1 MTENLSAFF
10 ALGCT
15 GEALL
20 LIFAAR
26 QTSHFYRRLGAIC
39 FLALIV
45 SGPWFAAPLAVRLL
59 LAGLV
64 FALFSLLFF
73 KKEILPQIG
82 ESNLLI
88 SSLVFWYLMAN
99 LHSSSLP
106 EMLLTGAAI
115 APTILTVAVA
125 FLIRTWSF
133 RIKLFCYLWF
143 LGVSTAI
150 IFFSLHFVDLLFFF
164 DGNVSSPGEVNLFF
178 TGMCLTH
185 LVACLIY
192 LEVLM
197 PRVRI
202 RKSKKSAWETD
213 VELMAGHFA
222 DYQMRPT
229 EVFVTLAAV
238 GLPLALNYWF
248 GLLAVSLLS
257 SLMVVFAPRL
267 FRIIFHG
274 WQPWQYLL
282 KNLARAQ
289 ATLK

>member
-20 LIFAAR
+20 LIFGAR
-26 QTSHFYRRLGAIC
+26 QTSHFYRRLGGVC
-39 FLALIV
+39 FLSLMV
-45 SGPWFAAPLAVRLL
+45 SGPWFAVPLATRLL
-59 LAGLV
+59 LAGLT
-64 FALFSLLFF
+64 FTLFSLLFF

-115 APTILTVAVA
+115 APTLLTVAVA

-164 DGNVSSPGEVNLFF
+164 DGSVSATGEVNLFF

-192 LEVLM
+192 LEVLI
-197 PRVRI
+197 PRI
-202 RKSKKSAWETD
+202 RLRRKGGESAWETD

-229 EVFVTLAAV
+229 EVLVTLLVV
-238 GLPLALNYWF
+238 GLPLALNYWS

-257 SLMVVFAPRL
+257 SFVVVFMPRL
-267 FRIIFHG
+267 FKIVFHG
-274 WQPWQYLL
+274 WQPWQRLRNPL
-282 KNLARAQ
+282 
-289 ATLK
+289 